1 MSSQVEPVEV
11 ITKKSI
17 TRVSVA
23 VNSIVLFESVS
34 LLVTLFDGENVL
46 ETRLLKF
53 EGDDY
58 KGWKDDDTYL
68 LQLTLERLGFVPAP
82 APESVPVP
90 ESAPEPVP
98 EQEQAT
104 APEPAPETAPESA

>member
-1 MSSQVEPVEV
+1 MSSQVEPVDIV
-11 ITKKSI
+11 TKRTI

-34 LLVTLFDGENVL
+34 LVVTLYDGEDVL

-53 EGDDY
+53 EGEDY

-68 LQLTLERLGFVPAP
+68 LLLTLERLGFVPTAQPP
-82 APESVPVP
+82 ALE
-90 ESAPEPVP
+90 
-98 EQEQAT
+98 T
-104 APEPAPETAPESA
+104 PAVVNNVDSTINASQTTE

>member
-11 ITKKSI
+11 VTRKSI
-17 TRVSVA
+17 TRVSVS

-34 LLVTLFDGENVL
+34 LIVTLFDGEDVL

-68 LQLTLERLGFVPAP
+68 LKLTLERLGFVPVP
-82 APESVPVP
+82 A
-90 ESAPEPVP
+90 EPDISGADISGADISGP
-98 EQEQAT
+98 DISG
-104 APEPAPETAPESA
+104 PDISG